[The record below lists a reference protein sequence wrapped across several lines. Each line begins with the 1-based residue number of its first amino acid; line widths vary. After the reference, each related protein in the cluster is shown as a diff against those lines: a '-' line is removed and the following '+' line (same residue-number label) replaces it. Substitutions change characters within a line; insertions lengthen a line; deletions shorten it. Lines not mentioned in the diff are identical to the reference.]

1 MELPPLLM
9 SPSNSATETLEVP
22 AKVNIKKHQST
33 IEVYSGGGNVESIS
47 ELQVSQ
53 QFSNL

>member
-1 MELPPLLM
+1 MDLPPLLM